1 MGSLEMEQGTSCT
14 KFSLGPDVLL
24 PLSGSGRSIM
34 QGQGSGYFIPGVGAV
49 EPSEAHGGHQANPT
63 GDKRGQCSL
72 VWWSLGLA
80 HSKNVSCL
88 QRRMYRGLG
97 VGGGA
102 QNLPC
107 RQGGE
112 ASQTPGGV
120 GKQPVW
126 GVEEAATSVCSGK
139 TQRCGRKEQQAVDHQ
154 ITDHWI
160 TATVPENKALSPA
173 ACCCAATLGGTKLA
187 LNGTGTW
194 DRIHHFLI
202 LSGSYLRLTQDDDL
216 TDLTERVLRDW
227 MLPRGRNQSIYI
239 TSEVG
244 KQMGQNET
252 KPAKGREAAL
262 QKSAVLA
269 AATRRREAGEPAS
282 GRPGPSGGGKRRCSE
297 ASTTQERDA
306 WRTGGA
312 HTATVPSAQDRH
324 AWPGGT
330 QAEAQEDPRISQ
342 ASWDTGQR
350 RPGS

>member
-1 MGSLEMEQGTSCT
+1 MTIVTPIIQRKKLRLRDILPRWCGEGKSPRQDCSEKAPGEQGTQPGC
-14 KFSLGPDVLL
+14 LL
-24 PLSGSGRSIM
+24 LRSNTGR
-34 QGQGSGYFIPGVGAV
+34 
-49 EPSEAHGGHQANPT
+49 
-63 GDKRGQCSL
+63 
-72 VWWSLGLA
+72 
-80 HSKNVSCL
+80 
-88 QRRMYRGLG
+88 
-97 VGGGA
+97 
-102 QNLPC
+102 
-107 RQGGE
+107 
-112 ASQTPGGV
+112 
-120 GKQPVW
+120 
-126 GVEEAATSVCSGK
+126 
-139 TQRCGRKEQQAVDHQ
+139 
-154 ITDHWI
+154 
-160 TATVPENKALSPA
+160 
-173 ACCCAATLGGTKLA
+173 
-187 LNGTGTW
+187 

-227 MLPRGRNQSIYI
+227 TLPRGRNQSIYF

-282 GRPGPSGGGKRRCSE
+282 GRPGPSGGGKRRGSE

-342 ASWDTGQR
+342 ASWVCSDH
-350 RPGS
+350 PM